1 MELFSYICLGL
12 AHSFVI
18 FVSSWKT
25 WCKEGW
31 HEGVGLDYEL
41 QWIVFDMEKSALDMD
56 IQFLPGV
63 GPKRA
68 ELLRKELGVGTVG
81 ELLRLYPFRYID
93 RSSFMRIADA
103 RPDMAYV
110 QFRARVMRVD
120 LYGRGG
126 DEGRTGSMDMSS
138 AGGAMSVKDKAL
150 KFNTVKRM
158 SVWVGDGSGE
168 MELVFFKGIKWM
180 YERLTV
186 GSEWVFFGKP
196 AAFNGRM
203 NIVHP
208 EVDAVPSGAGVSS
221 GRDGSEM
228 AATGGTMTGV
238 YQSTERLKNS
248 GVTGKVMNKLMEAAL
263 NKALGAVEES
273 LPDYIMRQCG
283 LVPIHY
289 ALRNIHFPKD
299 MVSLEKAK
307 YRLKFEE
314 LFYLQLSLLKQKYV
328 RSRAEQGIMMSRVG
342 EAFNKCYEAL
352 PFPLTG
358 AQKRVITEI
367 RNDMKSGHQM
377 NRLLQGDVGSGKT
390 MVAVLTAL
398 IAIGNG
404 YQACIMAPT
413 EVLAQQH
420 FKNIQ
425 KFLEPTGVKSALLT
439 GSSKT
444 AERREVHAGL
454 EDGSIGV
461 IVGTHALIEDNVV
474 FRNLGLA
481 IIDEQ
486 HRFGVEQR
494 SKLWRKASC
503 GAPPHVLV
511 MTATPIPRTLAM
523 TLYGDLDVSVIDE
536 LPPGRKP
543 VQTIHATEGKRPA
556 LYKFMRD
563 QIALGRQIF
572 VVYPLI
578 NETEKLD
585 YQSLEAGAEDIIKHF
600 PFPDYKTAVVHGKQ
614 LNDVKKFNMDAFA
627 AGRAD
632 ILVATSV
639 IEVGVDV
646 PNASVM
652 VIESAERFG
661 LSQLHQLRGRVGRGS
676 EKSYCVLMTGHKLS
690 KESKHRIEL
699 MCATENGFELAE
711 EDMKMRGPG
720 DLEGT
725 QQSGLPISLN
735 IASLAKDGLILNA
748 ARDCADAVLRED
760 PTLHADHNQ
769 LLRNE
774 LRKDKYQIKD
784 YSKIS

>member
-1 MELFSYICLGL
+1 
-12 AHSFVI
+12 
-18 FVSSWKT
+18 
-25 WCKEGW
+25 
-31 HEGVGLDYEL
+31 
-41 QWIVFDMEKSALDMD
+41 MD

-68 ELLRKELGVGTVG
+68 ALLQKELAVGTIG

-93 RSSFMRIADA
+93 KSSFVRIAEA
-103 RPDMAYV
+103 RPDMAYI
-110 QFRARVMRVD
+110 QIRAMVMRVD
-120 LYGRGG
+120 VI
-126 DEGRTGSMDMSS
+126 E
-138 AGGAMSVKDKAL
+138 K
-150 KFNTVKRM
+150 KRL
-158 SVWVGDGSGE
+158 SVWVSDGSGE
-168 MELVFFKGIKWM
+168 MELVFFKGVKWM
-180 YERLTV
+180 YEKLKP
-186 GSEWVFFGKP
+186 GLEFIFFGKP
-196 AAFNGRM
+196 AAFNGRINM
-203 NIVHP
+203 VHP
-208 EVDAVPSGAGVSS
+208 EVDAAPTDGNAAGAGTAGMAGAG
-221 GRDGSEM
+221 GRM
-228 AATGGTMTGV
+228 AAAGAGATMTGV
-238 YQSTERLKNS
+238 YTSTEKLKTG

-263 NKALGAVEES
+263 NKGLPFVEES
-273 LPDYIMRQCG
+273 MPEDLMRQYG
-283 LVPIHY
+283 LVPLHF

-299 MVSLEKAK
+299 MISLEKAR

-314 LFYLQLSLLKQKYV
+314 LFYLQLSLLKQKYI
-328 RSRAEQGIMMSRVG
+328 RSRSEQGIPMPRVG
-342 EAFNKCYEAL
+342 EAFNRCYESL

-367 RNDMKSGHQM
+367 RGDMKSGRQM

-398 IAIGNG
+398 IAVGNG
-404 YQACIMAPT
+404 CQACIMAPT

-420 FKNIQ
+420 YKNIQ
-425 KFLEPTGVKSALLT
+425 KFLAPTGVRSALLT

-444 AERREVHAGL
+444 SERREVHQGL
-454 EDGSIGV
+454 EDGSIGI

-494 SKLWRKASC
+494 SKLWKKASY

-556 LYKFMRD
+556 LYRFMRE

-585 YQSLEAGAEDIIKHF
+585 YQSLEAGAEDIMNKF
-600 PFPDYKTAVVHGKQ
+600 PYPDYTTAVVHGKQ

-690 KESKHRIEL
+690 KESRHRIEL

-735 IASLAKDGLILNA
+735 IASLAKDGIILNT
-748 ARDCADAVLRED
+748 ARECADAVLRED
-760 PTLHADHNQ
+760 PTLTSDRNQ
-769 LLRNE
+769 LLRKE
-774 LRKDKYQIKD
+774 LRKEKYQIKD

>member
-1 MELFSYICLGL
+1 MAQRNL
-12 AHSFVI
+12 
-18 FVSSWKT
+18 
-25 WCKEGW
+25 
-31 HEGVGLDYEL
+31 
-41 QWIVFDMEKSALDMD
+41 DME

-68 ELLRKELGVGTVG
+68 QLLAKELDIKTIGD
-81 ELLRLYPFRYID
+81 LIRLYPFRYID
-93 RSSFMRIADA
+93 KSSFVRICDA
-103 RPDMAYV
+103 RPDMAYI
-110 QFRARVMRVD
+110 QIKARVRRID
-120 LYGRGG
+120 LYGNNSSTMS
-126 DEGRTGSMDMSS
+126 EGPSS
-138 AGGAMSVKDKAL
+138 PL
-150 KFNTVKRM
+150 KYNMVRRM
-158 SVWVGDGSGE
+158 SVWVEDGSGDME
-168 MELVFFKGIKWM
+168 MVFFKGIKWM
-180 YERLTV
+180 HEKLKPGVTFI
-186 GSEWVFFGKP
+186 FFGKP
-196 AAFNGRM
+196 SAFNGKI

-208 EVDAVPSGAGVSS
+208 EVDAV
-221 GRDGSEM
+221 DSEKM
-228 AATGGTMTGV
+228 AKAAAATGATMTGV
-238 YQSTERLKNS
+238 YPSTEKLKN
-248 GVTGKVMNKLMEAAL
+248 GGITGKVMNRLMEAAL
-263 NKALGAVEES
+263 NKGLHEIEES
-273 LPDYIMRQCG
+273 LPEYIMRQCG
-283 LVPIHY
+283 LVPLHF
-289 ALRNIHFPKD
+289 ALRNIHFPSD
-299 MVSLEKAK
+299 AVSLEKAR

-328 RSRAEQGIMMSRVG
+328 RSREENGIAMPRVG
-342 EAFNKCYEAL
+342 EAFNRCYEAL

-367 RNDMKSGHQM
+367 RNDMKSGRQM

-425 KFLEPTGVKSALLT
+425 KFLEPAGVRSALLT

-444 AERREVHAGL
+444 KERREIHQGL
-454 EDGSIGV
+454 EDGSIGI
-461 IVGTHALIEDNVV
+461 IVGTHALLEDNVV

-494 SKLWRKASC
+494 SRLWRKSSA

-556 LYKFMRD
+556 LYRFMKE
-563 QIALGRQIF
+563 QIGLGRQVF

-585 YQSLEAGAEDIIKHF
+585 YQSLEAGAEDIMNKF

-614 LNDVKKFNMDAFA
+614 LNDVKQFNMDAFA

-676 EKSYCVLMTGHKLS
+676 EKSYCVLMTGQKLS
-690 KESKHRIEL
+690 KESRHRIEL

-748 ARDCADAVLRED
+748 ARDTADAVLKAD
-760 PTLHADHNQ
+760 PTLHEDRNQ
-769 LLRNE
+769 LLRKE

>member
-1 MELFSYICLGL
+1 MAQGN
-12 AHSFVI
+12 
-18 FVSSWKT
+18 
-25 WCKEGW
+25 G
-31 HEGVGLDYEL
+31 
-41 QWIVFDMEKSALDMD
+41 LDMD

-68 ELLRKELGVGTVG
+68 ALLKKELAVGTIG
-81 ELLRLYPFRYID
+81 ELLRLYPFRYMD
-93 RSSFMRIADA
+93 KSSFIRIADA

-110 QFRARVMRVD
+110 QIKATVQRVEVI
-120 LYGRGG
+120 
-126 DEGRTGSMDMSS
+126 
-138 AGGAMSVKDKAL
+138 DK
-150 KFNTVKRM
+150 KRL
-158 SVWVGDGSGE
+158 SVWVSDGSGE
-168 MELVFFKGIKWM
+168 VELVFFKGIKWM
-180 YERLTV
+180 FEKLKP
-186 GSEWVFFGKP
+186 GLEFVFFGKP
-196 AAFNGRM
+196 TAFNGRM

-208 EVDAVPSGAGVSS
+208 EVDAAPADNHNQQSQQQQQQQQLPLHQQQYQYQQQQQQYQQQQQQYQQQQQQPHQQHQQPQSTRQTGAG
-221 GRDGSEM
+221 
-228 AATGGTMTGV
+228 ATMTGV
-238 YQSTERLKNS
+238 YPSTEKLKTG

-263 NKALGAVEES
+263 NKGLPYVEES
-273 LPDYIMRQCG
+273 MPEDLMRQYG
-283 LVPIHY
+283 LVPLHF

-328 RSRAEQGIMMSRVG
+328 RSRSEQGIAMPRVG
-342 EAFNKCYEAL
+342 EAFNRCYEAL

-367 RNDMKSGHQM
+367 RGDMKSGRQM

-420 FKNIQ
+420 YKNIQ
-425 KFLEPTGVKSALLT
+425 KFLAPTGVRSALLT
-439 GSSKT
+439 GSSK
-444 AERREVHAGL
+444 ASERREVHQGL
-454 EDGSIGV
+454 QDGSIGI

-474 FRNLGLA
+474 FNNLGLA

-494 SKLWRKASC
+494 SKLWRKAVC

-556 LYKFMRD
+556 LYKFMKD
-563 QIALGRQIF
+563 QIALGRQVF

-585 YQSLEAGAEDIIKHF
+585 YQSLEAGAEDIMNKF
-600 PFPDYKTAVVHGKQ
+600 PYPDYTTAVVHGKQ

-627 AGRAD
+627 AGRAN

-676 EKSYCVLMTGHKLS
+676 EKSYCMLMTGHKLS
-690 KESKHRIEL
+690 KESRHRIEL

-735 IASLAKDGLILNA
+735 IASLAKDGIILNT
-748 ARDCADAVLRED
+748 AREAADAVLRED
-760 PTLHADHNQ
+760 PTLTSDRNQ
-769 LLRNE
+769 LLRKE
-774 LRKDKYQIKD
+774 LRKEKYQIKD

>member
-1 MELFSYICLGL
+1 M
-12 AHSFVI
+12 AQN
-18 FVSSWKT
+18 
-25 WCKEGW
+25 
-31 HEGVGLDYEL
+31 GLDT
-41 QWIVFDMEKSALDMD
+41 D

-68 ELLRKELGVGTVG
+68 DLLRKELSVSTIG
-81 ELLRLYPFRYID
+81 ELIRLYPFRYID
-93 RSSFMRIADA
+93 KSSFVRIADA
-103 RPDMAYV
+103 RSDMAYV
-110 QFRARVMRVD
+110 QIRARVSHVE
-120 LYGRGG
+120 LYGGA
-126 DEGRTGSMDMSS
+126 SS
-138 AGGAMSVKDKAL
+138 KEAVSYSDNL
-150 KFNTVKRM
+150 KFNTVRRM
-158 SVWVGDGSGE
+158 SVWVSDGTGE
-168 MELVFFKGIKWM
+168 MEMVFFKGIKWM
-180 YERLTV
+180 YDRLKP
-186 GSEWVFFGKP
+186 GLEFVFFGKP
-196 AAFNGRM
+196 AAFNGRI
-203 NIVHP
+203 NVVHP
-208 EVDAVPSGAGVSS
+208 EVDPAPQPQHQNPPQFQNHPQNSAQPLP
-221 GRDGSEM
+221 E
-228 AATGGTMTGV
+228 GTMTGV
-238 YQSTERLKNS
+238 YQSTERLKNG

-263 NKALGAVEES
+263 AKGLGYVEET
-273 LPDYIMRQCG
+273 LPEHIMRRYG
-283 LVPIHY
+283 LVPIHF

-299 MVSLEKAK
+299 MASLEKAR

-328 RSRAEQGIMMSRVG
+328 RSREEVGIRMPKVG
-342 EAFNKCYEAL
+342 EAFNRCYESL

-367 RNDMKSGHQM
+367 RDDMKSGRQM

-404 YQACIMAPT
+404 FQACIMAPT

-420 FKNIQ
+420 YKNIQ
-425 KFLEPTGVKSALLT
+425 KFLAPTGVKSALLT
-439 GSSKT
+439 GSSRV

-454 EDGSIGV
+454 EDGSIGI
-461 IVGTHALIEDNVV
+461 IVGTHALIEDNVQ

-543 VQTIHATEGKRPA
+543 VQTIHATEGKRGA
-556 LYKFMRD
+556 MYRFMRD
-563 QIALGRQIF
+563 QISLGRQIF

-578 NETEKLD
+578 FETEKLD
-585 YQSLEAGAEDIIKHF
+585 YQSLEEGIEQIAKAF
-600 PFPDYKTAVVHGKQ
+600 PFPPYKMAVVHGKMTA
-614 LNDVKKFNMDAFA
+614 DEKKFNMDAFA

-748 ARDCADAVLRED
+748 ARMAAEAVLDDD
-760 PTLHADHNQ
+760 PTLSSDRNQ
-769 LLRNE
+769 LLRKE

>member
-1 MELFSYICLGL
+1 MAHLG
-12 AHSFVI
+12 
-18 FVSSWKT
+18 T
-25 WCKEGW
+25 
-31 HEGVGLDYEL
+31 
-41 QWIVFDMEKSALDMD
+41 DME

-68 ELLRKELGVGTVG
+68 ELFKKELGVETVG
-81 ELLRLYPFRYID
+81 DLLKSYPFRYID
-93 RSSFMRIADA
+93 KSSIVKIADA
-103 RPDMAYV
+103 RPDMAYLQV
-110 QFRARVMRVD
+110 KAKVKRVD
-120 LYGRGG
+120 LIGSAKAG
-126 DEGRTGSMDMSS
+126 DPTPMD
-138 AGGAMSVKDKAL
+138 ANNL
-150 KFNTVKRM
+150 KFNIIKRM
-158 SVWVGDGSGE
+158 SVWVSDGSGE
-168 MELVFFKGIKWM
+168 MEMVFFKGIKWM
-180 YERLTV
+180 YERLKP
-186 GSEWVFFGKP
+186 GSEFVFFGKP
-196 AAFNGRM
+196 TAFGGKINM
-203 NIVHP
+203 VHP
-208 EVDAVPSGAGVSS
+208 EVDSVSANSPSS
-221 GRDGSEM
+221 GTDSTI
-228 AATGGTMTGV
+228 AAGAMTGV
-238 YQSTERLKNS
+238 YPSTERMKNA
-248 GVTGKVMNKLMEAAL
+248 GVTGKVMSKVMEAAL
-263 NKALGAVEES
+263 NRGLSNMEET
-273 LPDYIMRQCG
+273 LPEYIMKQCG
-283 LVPIHY
+283 LVPLHFAI
-289 ALRNIHFPKD
+289 RNIHFPKD
-299 MVSLEKAK
+299 LVSLEKSK

-314 LFYLQLSLLKQKYV
+314 LFYLQLSLLKQKYI
-328 RSRAEQGIMMSRVG
+328 RSREDLGIRMSKVG
-342 EAFNKCYEAL
+342 DAFNKCYESL

-404 YQACIMAPT
+404 FQACIMAPT

-425 KFLEPTGVKSALLT
+425 KFLAPTGVKSAILT

-444 AERREVHAGL
+444 SERREVHAGL
-454 EDGSIGV
+454 QDGSIGI
-461 IVGTHALIEDNVV
+461 IVGTHALIEDNVI
-474 FRNLGLA
+474 FQNLGLA

-494 SKLWRKASC
+494 SKLWRKSSC

-543 VQTIHATEGKRPA
+543 VQTIHATDSKRPA
-556 LYKFMRD
+556 LYKFMKD

-572 VVYPLI
+572 IVYPLI

-585 YQSLEAGAEDIIKHF
+585 YQSLEAGAEEIMQKF

-627 AGRAD
+627 AGRAN

-690 KESKHRIEL
+690 KESRHRIEL

-748 ARDCADAVLRED
+748 ARDCADAVLRAD
-760 PTLHADHNQ
+760 PSLTSDRNQ
-769 LLRNE
+769 MLRRE
-774 LRKDKYQIKD
+774 LKKDKYQIKD
-784 YSKIS
+784 FSKIS

>member
-1 MELFSYICLGL
+1 M
-12 AHSFVI
+12 A
-18 FVSSWKT
+18 
-25 WCKEGW
+25 
-31 HEGVGLDYEL
+31 
-41 QWIVFDMEKSALDMD
+41 QNALDTD

-68 ELLRKELGVGTVG
+68 ALLKKELSVETVG
-81 ELLRLYPFRYID
+81 QLLRLYPFRYID
-93 RSSFMRIADA
+93 KSSFIRIADL

-110 QFRARVMRVD
+110 QVKATVLRAEVIDR
-120 LYGRGG
+120 
-126 DEGRTGSMDMSS
+126 
-138 AGGAMSVKDKAL
+138 
-150 KFNTVKRM
+150 KRL
-158 SVWVGDGSGE
+158 SVWISDGSGE
-168 MELVFFKGIKWM
+168 LETVFFKGVKWM
-180 YERLTV
+180 
-186 GSEWVFFGKP
+186 SEKLVPGKEFIFFGKP
-196 AAFNGRM
+196 AAFNSRINM
-203 NIVHP
+203 VHP
-208 EVDAVPSGAGVSS
+208 EVDPSGAQPVPEAMNAYGP
-221 GRDGSEM
+221 
-228 AATGGTMTGV
+228 TGAGATMTGV
-238 YQSTERLKNS
+238 YPSTEKLKTG
-248 GVTGKVMNKLMEAAL
+248 GVTGKVMTKLMDAAL
-263 NKALGAVEES
+263 GKGLSSMEET
-273 LPDYIMRQCG
+273 LPEYIMKEFG
-283 LVPIHY
+283 LVPLRFAI
-289 ALRNIHFPKD
+289 RNIHFPKD
-299 MVSLEKAK
+299 MISLEKAK

-314 LFYLQLSLLKQKYV
+314 LFYLQLSLLKQKYI
-328 RSRAEQGIMMSRVG
+328 RSRAEHGITMPKVG
-342 EAFNKCYEAL
+342 EAFNRCYESL

-358 AQKRVITEI
+358 AQKRVIKEI
-367 RNDMKSGHQM
+367 REDMKSGHQM

-398 IAIGNG
+398 IAIANG

-425 KFLEPTGVKSALLT
+425 KFLAPTGVKSALLT

-454 EDGSIGV
+454 ENGSIGI
-461 IVGTHALIEDNVV
+461 IVGTHALIEDNVI

-494 SKLWRKASC
+494 SKLWRKATC

-543 VQTIHATEGKRPA
+543 VQTIHATDGKRPA
-556 LYKFMRD
+556 MYRFMKE
-563 QIALGRQIF
+563 QIAMGRQIF
-572 VVYPLI
+572 IVYPLI

-585 YQSLEAGAEDIIKHF
+585 YQSLEAGAEEIMNRF
-600 PFPDYKTAVVHGKQ
+600 PFPEYKTAVVHGKQ
-614 LNDVKKFNMDAFA
+614 QNDVKKFNMDAFA

-652 VIESAERFG
+652 IIESAERFG

-676 EKSYCVLMTGHKLS
+676 EKSYCILMTGHKLS

-725 QQSGLPISLN
+725 QQSGRPISLN
-735 IASLAKDGLILNA
+735 IAALAKDGMILTA
-748 ARDCADAVLRED
+748 ARTAAQSVLDAD
-760 PTLHADHNQ
+760 PTLGLAKNAL
-769 LLRNE
+769 LLRE
-774 LRKDKYQIKD
+774 LRKEKYQIKD

>member
-1 MELFSYICLGL
+1 M
-12 AHSFVI
+12 AQN
-18 FVSSWKT
+18 
-25 WCKEGW
+25 
-31 HEGVGLDYEL
+31 GLD
-41 QWIVFDMEKSALDMD
+41 ME
-56 IQFLPGV
+56 IQFLPGM

-68 ELLRKELGVGTVG
+68 TLMQKELGIYNLGD
-81 ELLRLYPFRYID
+81 LLRFYPFRYID
-93 RSSFMRIADA
+93 KSSFVAIADA
-103 RPDMAYV
+103 RPDMAYI
-110 QFRARVMRVD
+110 Q
-120 LYGRGG
+120 L
-126 DEGRTGSMDMSS
+126 
-138 AGGAMSVKDKAL
+138 KATIMKVEL
-150 KFNTVKRM
+150 LNNGKRM
-158 SVWVGDGSGE
+158 SVWVSDGTGE
-168 MELVFFKGIKWM
+168 MEMVFFKGIKWM
-180 YERLTV
+180 HEKLRTGV
-186 GSEWVFFGKP
+186 EFIFFGKP
-196 AAFNGRM
+196 TVFNGRINM
-203 NIVHP
+203 VHP
-208 EVDAVPSGAGVSS
+208 EVDAVTQDTPQTGCGA
-221 GRDGSEM
+221 
-228 AATGGTMTGV
+228 TMTGV
-238 YQSTERLKNS
+238 YNSTEKLKNA
-248 GVTGKVMNKLMEAAL
+248 GVTGKVMNKLMNTAL
-263 NKALGAVEES
+263 ERGLQYMKET
-273 LPDYIMRQCG
+273 LPEHIMKQCG
-283 LVPIHY
+283 LVPLHF
-289 ALRNIHFPKD
+289 AVRNIHFPKD
-299 MVSLEKAK
+299 MTSLEKAR

-328 RSRAEQGIMMSRVG
+328 RSRAEVGIRMPKVG
-342 EAFNKCYEAL
+342 DAFNRCYGSL
-352 PFPLTG
+352 PFQLTH

-390 MVAVLTAL
+390 MVAVLTSL

-420 FKNIQ
+420 YKNIQ
-425 KFLEPTGVKSALLT
+425 KFLAPTGIRSALLT
-439 GSSKT
+439 GSSRT
-444 AERREVHAGL
+444 SERREIHAAL
-454 EDGSIGV
+454 EDGSIGI
-461 IVGTHALIEDNVV
+461 IVGTHALIEDQVI

-494 SKLWRKASC
+494 SRLWRKSSC
-503 GAPPHVLV
+503 GIPPHVLV

-543 VQTIHATEGKRPA
+543 VQTIHSTESKRPA
-556 LYKFMRD
+556 MYRFMKD
-563 QIALGRQIF
+563 QIAQGRQVF

-585 YQSLEAGAEDIIKHF
+585 YQSLEAGAEDIMKNF
-600 PFPDYKTAVVHGKQ
+600 PFPDYKTAIVHGKQ

-627 AGRAD
+627 SGRAD

-676 EKSYCVLMTGHKLS
+676 EKSFCILMTGHKLS

-699 MCATENGFELAE
+699 MCTTENGFELAE

-725 QQSGLPISLN
+725 QQSGLPINLS

-748 ARDCADAVLRED
+748 ARACAEAVLDKD
-760 PTLHADHNQ
+760 PTLTSDSNQ
-769 LLRNE
+769 LLRTE
-774 LRKDKYQIKD
+774 LRKEKYQIKD